1 MPGVFLTAIRDG
13 VKQHRL
19 LWLLLGLLGL
29 FPIVTSVADLPF
41 WNDVAMRIMILGM
54 AAMGLNLILGFGG
67 LVSFGHAAFIGL
79 GAYAVGISQFHGI
92 DSGWLHTLIA
102 LGLTGLLGL
111 VIGFLSLRTSG
122 LYFIM
127 ITLAFAQM
135 LYFFFVSLEGYGGD
149 DGMILDR
156 AEFAPFDLYE
166 PLRLYY
172 LIWVSLALVSLMLMM
187 VIQSRFGL
195 VLQATRSN
203 AGRVEAMGLN
213 PLRFR
218 ITGFVLSAMIGGL
231 AGVMFANWQEYASPA
246 IMHWSRSGELL
257 IIIVIGGMGTLAG
270 PLLGAIGF
278 LLLEEFLPE
287 IIGHIAPQYAENWM
301 IIFGPMLVLLVLF
314 VRGGLMGLITS
325 RFRGGG

>member
-1 MPGVFLTAIRDG
+1 
-13 VKQHRL
+13 
-19 LWLLLGLLGL
+19 
-29 FPIVTSVADLPF
+29 
-41 WNDVAMRIMILGM
+41 
-54 AAMGLNLILGFGG
+54 
-67 LVSFGHAAFIGL
+67 
-79 GAYAVGISQFHGI
+79 
-92 DSGWLHTLIA
+92 
-102 LGLTGLLGL
+102 
-111 VIGFLSLRTSG
+111 
-122 LYFIM
+122 
-127 ITLAFAQM
+127 
-135 LYFFFVSLEGYGGD
+135 
-149 DGMILDR
+149 
-156 AEFAPFDLYE
+156 
-166 PLRLYY
+166 
-172 LIWVSLALVSLMLMM
+172 
-187 VIQSRFGL
+187 
-195 VLQATRSN
+195 
-203 AGRVEAMGLN
+203 MGLN